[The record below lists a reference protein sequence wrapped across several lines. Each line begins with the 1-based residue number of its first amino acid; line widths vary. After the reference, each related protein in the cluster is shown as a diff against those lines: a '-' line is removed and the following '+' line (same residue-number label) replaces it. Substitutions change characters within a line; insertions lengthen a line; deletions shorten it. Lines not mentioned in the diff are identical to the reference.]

1 MDSALLHFK
10 RLRLLDVVDYET
22 RALCLL
28 SACIVSRTD
37 SGTWARWGV
46 EIRWLHVLH
55 SSTVILSFH

>member
-37 SGTWARWGV
+37 SGTWARRKGSKFGGCMYYTQV
-46 EIRWLHVLH
+46 R
-55 SSTVILSFH
+55 